1 MTKKEKESKEFI
13 ESLTQISEQKGISAD
28 VVLEALETALATA
41 CKKNTGSNANVEVVI
56 DRETGGINVY
66 TIKEVK
72 ENPDSDLGEISFKEA
87 IEMGLDDPQE
97 GDVIQEEVI
106 IKDFGRVAAQ
116 TAKQVVMQKI
126 REAEREI
133 IFEDFTA
140 KIGETFTG
148 TVQKITKNVV
158 IINIEK
164 TYTGGSTLIEAIM
177 PKAEQSQFEHY
188 EMNQQLKVVVKEVN
202 QTTKGPQ
209 IIVSRNSIDLIKRLF
224 ENEIP
229 EVYDGIVE
237 IKNIIREAG
246 SKTKVAVYSHDEDVE
261 PLGTCVGKGGSRINN
276 IMKDL
281 GDEKIDIVVWSDD
294 IKEYITNALSP
305 ATVIDI
311 DYNEEEKAARVI
323 VPTGELSLAI
333 GKKGQNA
340 RMAARLV
347 GCKIDI
353 KGDEPVSEETSDEE

>member
-1 MTKKEKESKEFI
+1 MTKKEKESKEFMD
-13 ESLTQISEQKGISAD
+13 SLTAISEQKGISAE

-41 CKKNTGSNANVEVVI
+41 CKKNTGSNGNVDVEI
-56 DRETGGINVY
+56 DRETGEIHVY
-66 TIKEVK
+66 SNREVK
-72 ENPDSDLGEISFKEA
+72 EVPDPEMNDLSFDEA
-87 IEMGLDDPQE
+87 REMGLDDPQE
-97 GDVIQEEVI
+97 GDVIRIEVTP
-106 IKDFGRVAAQ
+106 KDFGRVAAQ

-140 KIGETFTG
+140 KIGETVTG

-164 TYTGGSTLIEAIM
+164 GTNLIEVIM
-177 PKAEQSQFEHY
+177 PKAEQSQLEHY
-188 EMNQQLKVVVKEVN
+188 EMNQQLKVVIKEVN

-246 SKTKVAVYSHDEDVE
+246 SKTKVAVYSHDVDVE

-305 ATVIDI
+305 ATVLDI

-353 KGDEPVSEETSDEE
+353 KGDEPVSEEASDEE